1 MAQCENCK
9 KEIDEET
16 TYVYTMESP
25 TGGVETLDICPQCA
39 KAVIHAVHK
48 TLLDRRKF
56 TDLKEI
62 RRRQEHLYDDI
73 PGEVL

>member
-1 MAQCENCK
+1 MPICENCK

-25 TGGVETLDICPQCA
+25 KGGVETLDLCPRCA
-39 KAVIHAVHK
+39 KAVIHTVHK
-48 TLLDRRKF
+48 TLEDKRKIS
-56 TDLKEI
+56 DWWAIQK
-62 RRRQEHLYDDI
+62 QEHLYDDI

>member
-1 MAQCENCK
+1 MPICENCK

-25 TGGVETLDICPQCA
+25 TGGVNTQDLCPRCA
-39 KAVIHAVHK
+39 KAVIHAVRK
-48 TLLDRRKF
+48 TLQDKRKIS
-56 TDLKEI
+56 DWWAI
-62 RRRQEHLYDDI
+62 RKQEYLYDDI

>member
-1 MAQCENCK
+1 MPICENYK

-25 TGGVETLDICPQCA
+25 TGWVETLDLCPRCA
-39 KAVIHAVHK
+39 YAVIHAVHK
-48 TLLDRRKF
+48 TLQDKRKISDWW
-56 TDLKEI
+56 TIQQRK
-62 RRRQEHLYDDI
+62 HLYDDI

>member
-1 MAQCENCK
+1 MPICENCK

-25 TGGVETLDICPQCA
+25 TGGVETLDICPRCA

-48 TLLDRRKF
+48 TLLDKRKV
-56 TDLKEI
+56 TDWWAI
-62 RRRQEHLYDDI
+62 QRQKEHLYDDV

>member
-1 MAQCENCK
+1 MPICENCK

-25 TGGVETLDICPQCA
+25 TGGVNTKDLCPLCA
-39 KAVIHAVHK
+39 KAVIHAVRK
-48 TLLDRRKF
+48 TLQGTRKV
-56 TDLKEI
+56 TDWWTIQQRK
-62 RRRQEHLYDDI
+62 HLYDDI

>member
-1 MAQCENCK
+1 MPICENCK

-25 TGGVETLDICPQCA
+25 TGGVETLDICPRCA

-48 TLLDRRKF
+48 TLLDKRKV
-56 TDLKEI
+56 TDWWAIQRQKE
-62 RRRQEHLYDDI
+62 HMYDDV

>member
-1 MAQCENCK
+1 MPICENCK

-25 TGGVETLDICPQCA
+25 TGGVETQDLCPRCA

-48 TLLDRRKF
+48 TLLDKRKV
-56 TDLKEI
+56 TDWREI
-62 RRRQEHLYDDI
+62 RRRERLYDDI